1 MGLPELSFA
10 YSTAAQTVISRSKKG
25 VVALILKDAALAGGV
40 YTVAHEADI
49 PAELGAD
56 NRTYVK
62 QALTGYIN
70 QPSKIY
76 LAVLGSEEAAVD
88 GLKLLTALDYDYL
101 AGPPTLTTEEAAA
114 IAARVKELRQGN
126 YTGKAVL
133 PKQAAD
139 HEGIISFDTDDITVG
154 STAYT
159 AAQYCARIA
168 GILAGTSAEGSATGA
183 ALSEVTSV
191 KAMTEQELD
200 AAIDAG
206 KLVLYHDGRRVRIGR
221 AVNSLVTLNGESR
234 ILKKI
239 KAVETIDLIHYYA
252 VTTAD
257 DEYRGQCA
265 NTYDNKLILVAA
277 LREFLRQLED
287 EDLLE
292 SGSSGAE
299 LDLETTRAWLKE
311 QGVDVTDMSDSG
323 ILQHSTESYV
333 FISLYGRIMDAM
345 EDFKIG
351 FSILNN

>member
-10 YSTAAQTVISRSKKG
+10 YSTAAQTVASRAKKG
-25 VVALILKDAALAGGV
+25 IVALILKDDALTSGV
-40 YTVAHEADI
+40 YTVSHEADI
-49 PAELGAD
+49 PTELGSD
-56 NRTYVK
+56 NRETVK
-62 QALTGYIN
+62 QALVGYVN
-70 QPSKIY
+70 KPAKIY
-76 LAVLGSEEAAVD
+76 LAVIGTEEQAVT
-88 GLKLLTALDYDYL
+88 GLEALTALDYDYL
-101 AGPPTLTTEEAAA
+101 AGPPTMTTEEAQAV
-114 IAARVKELRQGN
+114 AARVKELRKGS

-139 HEGIISFDTDDITVG
+139 DVGVINFDADDITVG
-154 STAYT
+154 GETRT

-168 GILAGTSAEGSATGA
+168 GILAGTPAEGSATGA
-183 ALSEVTSV
+183 ALSEVSGV
-191 KAMTEQELD
+191 KKLTERELN

-206 KLVLYHDGRRVRIGR
+206 KLVLYHDGRRVRLGR
-221 AVNSLVTLNGESR
+221 AVNSLVTLHGESR

-287 EDLLE
+287 AELLE

-299 LDLETTRAWLKE
+299 LDLETTRTWLKE
-311 QGVDVTDMSDSG
+311 QGVDVTDMTDTE
-323 ILQHSTESYV
+323 IIQHNTESYV
-333 FISLYGRIMDAM
+333 FISLYGRILDAM
-345 EDFKIG
+345 EDFQIG

>member
-1 MGLPELSFA
+1 MGLPELTFA
-10 YSTAAQTVISRSKKG
+10 YSTAAQTVSRRSKKSI
-25 VVALILKDAALAGGV
+25 VALIVQDAGLEKGV
-40 YTVAHEADI
+40 YTVASEADI
-49 PAELGAD
+49 PSELGAD
-56 NRTYVK
+56 NRAYVK
-62 QALTGYIN
+62 RALLGYIS
-70 QPSKIY
+70 QPQKIY
-76 LAVLGSEEAAVD
+76 LAVVGSEEAPVD
-88 GLKLLTALDYDYL
+88 GMALLTALDYDYL
-101 AGPPTLTTEEAAA
+101 AGPPTLTSEEAAA
-114 IAARVKELRQGN
+114 IAAKVKELRQGN
-126 YTGKAVL
+126 YVGKAVL

-139 HEGIISFDTDDITVG
+139 HEGIINFDTDDITAG
-154 STAYT
+154 GETFT
-159 AAQYCARIA
+159 AAQYCSRIA
-168 GILAGTSAEGSATGA
+168 GVLAGTSAQGSATGA
-183 ALSEVTSV
+183 ALSEVTGV
-191 KAMTEQELD
+191 KTLTEQELD

-206 KLVLYHDGRRVRIGR
+206 KLVLHHDGRKVRIGR
-221 AVNSLVTLNGESR
+221 AVNSLVTLAGESR

-265 NTYDNKLILVAA
+265 NSYDNKLILVAA

-299 LDLETTRAWLKE
+299 LDLESTRAWLKE
-311 QGVDVTDMSDSG
+311 QGVDVTELSDSE

-333 FISLYGRIMDAM
+333 FISLYGRILDAM